1 MRRLR
6 IDNRSR
12 LYCNIGA
19 EPIGAPVRTRIARDC
34 DIHAAWVDITK
45 IDFPAMAG
53 AG

>member
-1 MRRLR
+1 MG
-6 IDNRSR
+6 NHSK
-12 LYCNIGA
+12 LYCSIEA
-19 EPIGAPVRTRIARDC
+19 QPIGAPVQTRVAHEC